1 MGLCSLNHH
10 STIIG
15 PDKTFVAIRTYLFLP
30 TFFFSRWWYFSGA
43 ERLVSADKFMFTC
56 TLDTIAV
63 TLSQTG
69 CEHGILCIT
78 AQYCRQTSSCGPKQD
93 QTWTKT
99 RQSLRVSR
107 RLVFWWPLFSWFW
120 WRPESGD
127 ANLIPLV
134 QKEARPHIAQFRCN
148 NLLLTKW
155 RRHDSP
161 SESKLWRI
169 IKRGL
174 TPVGSKLVPC
184 ALSLVFWMQ
193 TVPWVES

>member
-15 PDKTFVAIRTYLFLP
+15 PDKTFVAIRTYHFLP

-78 AQYCRQTSSCGPKQD
+78 AQYCRQTSSCGGKED
-93 QTWTKT
+93 QTWTKS
-99 RQSLRVSR
+99 RQLLSLPSFSI
-107 RLVFWWPLFSWFW
+107 LVAPVFVVLVAPGKRGCWLDFISPRGVDRTLLNLDATICYWQ
-120 WRPESGD
+120 SGD
-127 ANLIPLV
+127 GMIHPPN
-134 QKEARPHIAQFRCN
+134 HNF
-148 NLLLTKW
+148 
-155 RRHDSP
+155 D
-161 SESKLWRI
+161 ESSSGVW
-169 IKRGL
+169 
-174 TPVGSKLVPC
+174 P
-184 ALSLVFWMQ
+184 Q
-193 TVPWVES
+193 